1 MKLFT
6 PEGDEL
12 MDVKA
17 LRRVGNDLV
26 IDGAIMGSM
35 PTCAVLRPDEARA
48 ALKLLSVSLLLFL
61 VTFLFRR
68 PGPRPQKPQNP
79 LAGLLDSY

>member
-12 MDVKA
+12 MDVKQ

-26 IDGAIMGSM
+26 IDGAIMGAM

-48 ALKLLSVSLLLFL
+48 ALKLLSLSLLLFL
-61 VTFLFRR
+61 ATFLFRR
-68 PGPRPQKPQNP
+68 PGPKPAKPQNP
-79 LAGLLDSY
+79 LAGLLDGY

>member
-17 LRRVGNDLV
+17 LRRVGNDIV
-26 IDGAIMGSM
+26 VEGTIMGAM
-35 PTCAVLRPDEARA
+35 PTRAVLRPDEARQA
-48 ALKLLSVSLLLFL
+48 FKLLTLSMIAFLL
-61 VTFLFRR
+61 TFIFRR
-68 PGPRPQKPQNP
+68 AGPRPQKPPNP
-79 LAGLLDSY
+79 MAGMLDDY